1 VDDPLRERL
10 LDTAVISYVQRGQEP
25 WASRVLAL
33 PATVRRVPVIAYEE
47 QVRGRLAQIR
57 LAETTRDRERLL
69 SAYYWLAETARFFA
83 DVALVPF
90 DRNALNH
97 FEAVLARCRGIGTQD
112 LKIASIALAR
122 GAVLVTPNVAHFA
135 EVPSLDLEDWSGE

>member
-1 VDDPLRERL
+1 MNDPLRERL

-33 PATVRRVPVIAYEE
+33 PATARRVPVVAYEE

-57 LAETTRDRERLL
+57 AAETTRNQARLL
-69 SAYYWLAETARFFA
+69 TAYYWLTETARFFA
-83 DVALVPF
+83 DVTLVPF
-90 DRNALNH
+90 DRDALDH
-97 FEAVLARCRGIGTQD
+97 CGAIRAQCRGIGTQD

-122 GAVLVTPNVAHFA
+122 GSVLVTPNVAHFA
-135 EVPSLDLEDWSGE
+135 GVPSLDLEDWSGE